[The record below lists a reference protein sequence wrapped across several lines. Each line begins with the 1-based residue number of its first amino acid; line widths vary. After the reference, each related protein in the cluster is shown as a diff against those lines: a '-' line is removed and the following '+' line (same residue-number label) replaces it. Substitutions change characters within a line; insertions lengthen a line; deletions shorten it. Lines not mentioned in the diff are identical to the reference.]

1 MKRFLILLLPII
13 LAGAGCFGGSSGPKT
28 NDGGVF
34 KTVNVGEEWG
44 QIVLVPTAQGIGTL
58 ATTNVINME
67 MDPQDNNFIYIATRK
82 NGMLYSEDAG
92 NSWRQVRHKAFR
104 EGLVLDIK
112 VDPKNVCNV
121 YVAKGS
127 RVYSTKDC
135 MRTFSSETY
144 LETRDGVK
152 VNRISI
158 DWYNSNTIWIGLS
171 NGDVLRSDD
180 KGDTWQTVLK
190 SGGEVSEILIS
201 NVDTRNVIVS
211 TFNSGIRRTT
221 DGGQNWEVVESNIE
235 KLQRAKEV
243 FTMTQNKNSSVVLA
257 ATTYGLLRS
266 KDFGLNWEP
275 LELLTS
281 PGQLKIKALAIDPI
295 DPKRIYFAANSIF
308 YRSADAGVTWKTERF
323 PSNRIPRVL
332 VVDPKDSSVL
342 YVGVAAPVE

>member
-1 MKRFLILLLPII
+1 MKRFLILLLPVV
-13 LAGAGCFGGSSGPKT
+13 LVGAGCFGGSNSPKT

-34 KTVNVGEEWG
+34 KTFNVGEEWS
-44 QIVLVPTAQGIGTL
+44 QVVLVPTAKGIGTL

-67 MDPQDNNFIYIATRK
+67 IDPQDNNFIYIATRK

-92 NSWRQVRHKAFR
+92 SSWRQVRNKEFR
-104 EGLVLDIK
+104 EGLVLDIE

-121 YVAKGS
+121 YVTKGS
-127 RVYSTKDC
+127 KVYSTKDC

-144 LETRDGVK
+144 LETREGVK
-152 VNRISI
+152 VNRISV

-171 NGDVLRSDD
+171 NGDVLKSDD

-190 SGGEVSEILIS
+190 SGGEISEILIS

-211 TFNSGIRRTT
+211 TFTAGVRRTT
-221 DGGQNWEVVESNIE
+221 DGGQSWEVVESNIE
-235 KLQRAKEV
+235 KLQRANEV

-257 ATTYGLLRS
+257 ATAYGLLRS

-275 LELLTS
+275 LEILTS

-295 DPKRIYFAANSIF
+295 DSKRIYFAANSIF
-308 YRSADAGVTWKTERF
+308 YKSTDAGVTWKTERF
-323 PSNRIPRVL
+323 PSTRTPRVL
-332 VVDPKDSSVL
+332 LVDPKDSSML
-342 YVGVAAPVE
+342 YIGVAAPIE